1 MSRESLDNLEKASRK
16 ATSDGIQHF
25 VVTMKDGKL
34 EFSGS
39 HNFVRPLVDDL
50 ELCSKLESFMLE
62 NTVAEN
68 VDIFHATNKIPH
80 YALLPCSPYSP
91 QWKGS
96 ANIRKI
102 LTEMLNVI
110 GYKAAGRKKTLG
122 NVQLSLIFIYFKY
135 LI

>member
-1 MSRESLDNLEKASRK
+1 MSKESLDNLEKAGRK
-16 ATSDGIQHF
+16 ATSDGIQHL

-34 EFSGS
+34 ELSGS
-39 HNFVRPLVDDL
+39 YNFVLPLVDDQ

-68 VDIFHATNKIPH
+68 VDIFHATNKIPN

-102 LTEMLNVI
+102 LTEMLNVV
-110 GYKAAGRKKTLG
+110 GVLLEERKL
-122 NVQLSLIFIYFKY
+122 
-135 LI
+135 